1 MTLTFDFKDKEL
13 SAAVTDEFEESFTRA
28 SSFIGTVTFFLED
41 SSMIIDVA
49 GKPYAYCDVPFPV
62 YETFKNASSKGRFF
76 NKNIKGLE
84 C

>member
-1 MTLTFDFKDKEL
+1 M
-13 SAAVTDEFEESFTRA
+13 
-28 SSFIGTVTFFLED
+28 
-41 SSMIIDVA
+41 MIDVA

-62 YETFKNASSKGRFF
+62 FEAFKNSASKGRYF